1 MRDKTVKLFKKGIHI
16 ILNVLFYS
24 VIAICLVVLVNKWV
38 LRNNDQSLFGYRA
51 VCVLSGSMEDT
62 LSVGDAV
69 IIKEDESYF
78 VNDIIS
84 FREGSEIITHRIIA
98 ITDTGFMTKGDAN
111 NTVDS
116 KTVRKE
122 NIIGKEVL
130 IIPWIGYIRIAV
142 MSPVG
147 LIMILTG
154 CCGLYLINRS
164 IEEREET
171 EDEKE

>member
-1 MRDKTVKLFKKGIHI
+1 MRDKTAKLFKKGIHI

-24 VIAICLVVLVNKWV
+24 VIAICLLVLANKWV
-38 LRNNDQSLFGYRA
+38 FHNDDQSLFGYRA

-69 IIKEDESYF
+69 IIKEDKSYF

-98 ITDTGFMTKGDAN
+98 ITDSGFMTKGDAN

-116 KTVRKE
+116 EIVRKE

-130 IIPWIGYIRIAV
+130 IIPWIGYIRIAL
-142 MSPVG
+142 MSHTG
-147 LIMILTG
+147 LIMVLVACG
-154 CCGLYLINRS
+154 GLYLINRF

>member
-1 MRDKTVKLFKKGIHI
+1 MRDKAIKLFKKSIHI
-16 ILNVLFYS
+16 ILSVLFYI
-24 VIAICLVVLVNKWV
+24 VIAICLVVLANKWV
-38 LRNNDQSLFGYRA
+38 FHNDDQSLFGYRA

-62 LSVGDAV
+62 LSVGDVV
-69 IIKEDESYF
+69 IIKEDESYYI
-78 VNDIIS
+78 NDIIS
-84 FREGSEIITHRIIA
+84 FRESSEIITHRIVA

-116 KTVRKE
+116 EIVRKE

>member
-1 MRDKTVKLFKKGIHI
+1 MRDKAIKLLKKSIHI
-16 ILNVLFYS
+16 ILSVLFYS
-24 VIAICLVVLVNKWV
+24 IIAICLVVLVNKWV
-38 LRNNDQSLFGYRA
+38 FHNDDQSLFGYRA

-69 IIKEDESYF
+69 IIKEDKSYF

-84 FREGSEIITHRIIA
+84 FREGSEIITHRIVA
-98 ITDTGFMTKGDAN
+98 ITDSGFVTKGDAN
-111 NTVDS
+111 NTEDREI
-116 KTVRKE
+116 VRKE

-130 IIPWIGYIRIAV
+130 IIPWVGYIRIAV

-147 LIMILTG
+147 FIMILTG
-154 CCGLYLINRS
+154 CCGLYLMNRS